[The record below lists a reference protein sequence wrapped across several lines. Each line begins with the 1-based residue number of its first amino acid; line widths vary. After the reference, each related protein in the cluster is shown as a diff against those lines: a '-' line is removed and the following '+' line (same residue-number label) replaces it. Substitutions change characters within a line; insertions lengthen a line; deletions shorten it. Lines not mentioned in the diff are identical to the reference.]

1 MMLKRWFFALFAF
14 LLFVAPG
21 MAQDPV
27 LLRVLTYNTH
37 HGEGLD
43 GKLDLPRIASVIGAV
58 TPSLVALQEID
69 VNTSRSG
76 KVDQCVKYVE
86 LTGLKGFYAP
96 AIEYDGGLYGIMSL
110 CRLRIQK
117 EQYHALPFSPG
128 HERRMVIEQ
137 LAAIPQGSD
146 QSATI
151 RFFATHLDHT
161 GDHTDRVAAAKV
173 INEIA
178 LKDPEMPSLLAGDL
192 NAVPGSP
199 AMVEFGK
206 VWKAAGEDQEYFSF
220 PADKPNIKIDYVLYR
235 PADRWRV
242 VSVEVLD
249 EKVAS
254 DHRPVLVVMELLPEK

>member
-1 MMLKRWFFALFAF
+1 MMLKRWFLALFAF

-192 NAVPGSP
+192 
-199 AMVEFGK
+199 K
-206 VWKAAGEDQEYFSF
+206 RF
-220 PADKPNIKIDYVLYR
+220 PAARPWWNSARSGRRRGRIKNTFRFPRTSPISKSITFSTVPR
-235 PADRWRV
+235 TGGAW
-242 VSVEVLD
+242 
-249 EKVAS
+249 
-254 DHRPVLVVMELLPEK
+254 